1 MKEIL
6 FKKKID
12 LTNRIKSF
20 SISSD
25 SEDKECKTHVEKS
38 FLYNV
43 LLADKTEDLEPPQ
56 IHIKKSIDT
65 AKKLEKFNFQVK
77 GSFYMTRDRVLIKVD
92 FHHTL
97 NIEIVW
103 KTKIFSPK
111 KSEVLTD
118 QG

>member
-6 FKKKID
+6 FKKKLD
-12 LTNRIKSF
+12 LTNRLKSF
-20 SISSD
+20 SITSD
-25 SEDKECKTHVEKS
+25 TEDKECKMRVEKS

-43 LLADKTEDLEPPQ
+43 TLADKTEDLEVPQ
-56 IHIKKSIDT
+56 IYIKKSMDT
-65 AKKLEKFNFQVK
+65 HKKLEKFNFQVK
-77 GSFYMTRDRVLIKVD
+77 GSFYTSRDRILIKVD

-97 NIEIVW
+97 DIQINW

-118 QG
+118 